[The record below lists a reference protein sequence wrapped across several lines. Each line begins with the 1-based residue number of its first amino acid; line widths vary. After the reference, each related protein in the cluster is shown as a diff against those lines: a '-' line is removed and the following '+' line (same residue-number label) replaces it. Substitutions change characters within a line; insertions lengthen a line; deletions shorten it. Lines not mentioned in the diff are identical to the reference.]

1 MGAQFTVGYP
11 QVKDTTILYQD
22 NESTINMI
30 SHKGNAGRSKHIQL
44 RYNIIR
50 ECVAQAI
57 IKVIYCPTT
66 LMIADTL
73 TKPLGQPLFSIHQ
86 TRLLNLS
93 RPTVSVPL

>member
-1 MGAQFTVGYP
+1 
-11 QVKDTTILYQD
+11 
-22 NESTINMI
+22 MI

-44 RYNIIR
+44 RYNTIR

-57 IKVIYCPTT
+57 TKVIYCPTT
-66 LMIADTL
+66 LIIADTL

-93 RPTVSVPL
+93 RPTVSVIPFLTSVFRKGESMLNREQPRIHY